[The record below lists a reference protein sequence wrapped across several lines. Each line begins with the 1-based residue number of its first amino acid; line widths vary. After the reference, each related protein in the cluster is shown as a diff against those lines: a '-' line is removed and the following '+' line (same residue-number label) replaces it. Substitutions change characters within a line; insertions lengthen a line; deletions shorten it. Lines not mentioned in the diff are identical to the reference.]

1 METVRVFNQELSG
14 LYEAKPPISKAKMA
28 SITRSAMKAIK
39 FYKHVVQSVE
49 KFISKCKSEYKIP
62 GLYVIDSIVRQSRHQ
77 FGAEKDVF
85 APRFARNMEQTF
97 AHLFRCPPEDKSKII
112 RVLNLWQKNMVF
124 APEVIQPLFD
134 LANPEHPLHLQYNA
148 AQAAGGGA
156 EGSGGSNGMNTS
168 ALSHDSPGPMSHDDH
183 GSSAQTSETKGL
195 DPNTIRQLQQFQQ
208 LLLRQTS
215 GSDAH
220 GSSKDQVKF
229 NKKLL
234 DFDYGS
240 EEDDDKNS
248 PSVPSTSLPDGN
260 NIAQILSDPNVLKQ
274 LQNLQK
280 LKQEEKQTKLTE
292 MRLQEEKFEKHL
304 ASVLKVA
311 SNIHTA
317 DNKQLMNKL
326 PFANECDL
334 SRQPTTTIDLS
345 GGIPSSKE
353 GDGDDIVTEVIIDRV
368 SSDHYFCSLPARCS
382 VGSFFLYEVCLC
394 MIYPFNTKF
403 NNSSR
408 TQGLMGVKKKFLLDY
423 QICES
428 TMGLR
433 QHCK

>member
-1 METVRVFNQELSG
+1 
-14 LYEAKPPISKAKMA
+14 
-28 SITRSAMKAIK
+28 
-39 FYKHVVQSVE
+39 
-49 KFISKCKSEYKIP
+49 
-62 GLYVIDSIVRQSRHQ
+62 
-77 FGAEKDVF
+77 
-85 APRFARNMEQTF
+85 
-97 AHLFRCPPEDKSKII
+97 
-112 RVLNLWQKNMVF
+112 
-124 APEVIQPLFD
+124 
-134 LANPEHPLHLQYNA
+134 
-148 AQAAGGGA
+148 
-156 EGSGGSNGMNTS
+156 MNTS

-183 GSSAQTSETKGL
+183 GSSAQTSETVSSIEIPIIPETSDFLTTPQKGL

-317 DNKQLMNKL
+317 DNKQLMN
-326 PFANECDL
+326 
-334 SRQPTTTIDLS
+334 
-345 GGIPSSKE
+345 
-353 GDGDDIVTEVIIDRV
+353 V
-368 SSDHYFCSLPARCS
+368 S
-382 VGSFFLYEVCLC
+382 VC
-394 MIYPFNTKF
+394 
-403 NNSSR
+403 
-408 TQGLMGVKKKFLLDY
+408 VW
-423 QICES
+423 ICVF
-428 TMGLR
+428 
-433 QHCK
+433 

>member
-77 FGAEKDVF
+77 FGPEKDVF

-134 LANPEHPLHLQYNA
+134 LANPEHPLHQQYNA
-148 AQAAGGGA
+148 SQAAAAAGGGA
-156 EGSGGSNGMNTS
+156 VDASGGSNGMNTS
-168 ALSHDSPGPMSHDDH
+168 ALSHDSPGPMSHDDM
-183 GSSAQTSETKGL
+183 GSASQPSEAKGL

-215 GSDAH
+215 GGEAH
-220 GSSKDQVKF
+220 GSGKDQVKF

-280 LKQEEKQTKLTE
+280 LKQHEMEEKQTKLTE

-304 ASVLKVA
+304 ASVLK
-311 SNIHTA
+311 
-317 DNKQLMNKL
+317 KL

-334 SRQPTTTIDLS
+334 SRQPTIDLS
-345 GGIPSSKE
+345 GGLSSSK
-353 GDGDDIVTEVIIDRV
+353 DADADDIVTEFVVRL
-368 SSDHYFCSLPARCS
+368 S
-382 VGSFFLYEVCLC
+382 
-394 MIYPFNTKF
+394 
-403 NNSSR
+403 
-408 TQGLMGVKKKFLLDY
+408 GLATCRSWSNRRNCPIRSASMVTLLA
-423 QICES
+423 S
-428 TMGLR
+428 T
-433 QHCK
+433 